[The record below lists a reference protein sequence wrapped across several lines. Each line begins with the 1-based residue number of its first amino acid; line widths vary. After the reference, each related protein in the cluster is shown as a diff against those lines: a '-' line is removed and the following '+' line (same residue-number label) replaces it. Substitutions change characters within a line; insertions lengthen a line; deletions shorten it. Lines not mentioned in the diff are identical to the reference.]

1 MNKNFELKNITYI
14 SVLKYV
20 SNNLSGENIAIGLLA
35 VSDKKR
41 FLKISKS
48 KLKLIKSLNADASK
62 LIEFSLNQLN
72 KIFEDDLKNSDQQKL
87 INQNILSIEYLNRLA
102 NYNNGIVQ
110 FSSPQTFNM
119 IFEEDDFENFFQKY
133 ISIEPEVSPKKILP
147 NSSLKVELQN
157 NFYNPLRNKIDV
169 DYTLKKKSLPSLLFD
184 FHLDGLGVNGAVYAV
199 KSIDVNTHINSAHL
213 KNEISEYESVLERLT
228 RFGNEKGI
236 SDNPKYSLV
245 FEEYKGNVPSLIE
258 LSSII
263 NENNMPLFDV
273 YSSKNI
279 GKIKTSIIDSKATK
293 FSEMLMGN

>member
-72 KIFEDDLKNSDQQKL
+72 KIFDDDLKNFDQQKL
-87 INQNILSIEYLNRLA
+87 INQNILSVEYLNRLA
-102 NYNNGIVQ
+102 SYNNGLVQ

-119 IFEEDDFENFFQKY
+119 IFEEADFDNFFQKY
-133 ISIEPEVSPKKILP
+133 ISIEPEVSPKKVIP
-147 NSSLKVELQN
+147 NSRLKVELQN

-169 DYTLKKKSLPSLLFD
+169 DYTLKRKSLPSLLFD

-199 KSIDVNTHINSAHL
+199 KSIDVNTHSYPAHL

-236 SDNPKYSLV
+236 SGKPKYNLV

-263 NENNMPLFDV
+263 SENNMPLFEV
-273 YSSKNI
+273 CSTKNI
-279 GKIKTSIIDSKATK
+279 DQIKTSIIDSKATK
-293 FSEMLMGN
+293 FSELLV